1 MVHQMPWQMLQLN
14 VRRSRNA
21 TAVAQNIVSTAN
33 KAGRT
38 EGGYSRTA
46 INAAKMAKAIM

>member
-21 TAVAQNIVSTAN
+21 TAVGTTHSQHVAQ
-33 KAGRT
+33 GR
-38 EGGYSRTA
+38 EERKGYSRTA